1 MPLDAQVELP
11 SWRRPVG
18 LEKFASA
25 ILPRT
30 WLSPFEKLALTK
42 PSSSTVTPC
51 SSPTERQS
59 WNWANISVDPVF
71 CVLPARSIVICWFDA
86 VYDGVRSIE
95 HTSEIK
101 SLMHISSAALCS
113 NTKYEND

>member
-25 ILPRT
+25 NLPRT

-51 SSPTERQS
+51 SSPTERPS
-59 WNWANISVDPVF
+59 WTWANISVDPVF
-71 CVLPARSIVICWFDA
+71 CVLPARSIEICWFDA
-86 VYDGVRSIE
+86 VSDGVKTLNRSEE
-95 HTSEIK
+95 HTSELT
-101 SLMHISSAALCS
+101 SLMSIE
-113 NTKYEND
+113 Y